1 MYVAGSEGFSVERNG
16 GTLAIDSCG
25 QVMDPALKNIL
36 GCEDL
41 FQMFPGDAMH
51 NVYLGKEALINK
63 PF

>member
-1 MYVAGSEGFSVERNG
+1 MYVAGSEGSSVERTG
-16 GTLAIDSCG
+16 GNLAIDSCG
-25 QVMDPALKNIL
+25 QVMGPALKNIL

-41 FQMFPGDAMH
+41 FQTFPGDAMH